1 MKRKLVI
8 AGAGVSLLSL
18 ALVWLSRPSSASPDP
33 EFSPADFT
41 RIREV
46 IRQMVWRTA
55 PPDFSPNSIKA
66 LPRWLRRLGS
76 SRIRQIDVAPAA
88 NVIVQVQSSSGT
100 DCYSLQKYQ
109 KSGRW
114 DWRIVPL
121 TVVIN
126 LNGAGP
132 GYRELRVDGGFAL
145 LGGQIS
151 SEPVDWLP
159 PVARRS
165 GVPSGETSLPQGEV
179 SGLNQVRLTF
189 EAQPVPWEDPPGFTE
204 PWRKIVPKTPF
215 SASLSNSAGLN
226 LRP

>member
-8 AGAGVSLLSL
+8 SVAGVLLLSSAL
-18 ALVWLSRPSSASPDP
+18 AWLSRPSSASPYQ

-46 IRQMVWRTA
+46 IRQTVWRA
-55 PPDFSPNSIKA
+55 ALPDLSPNTIKA
-66 LPRWLRRLGS
+66 LPRWFRRLGS
-76 SRIRQIDVAPAA
+76 SRIRQIDVAPGGT
-88 NVIVQVQSSSGT
+88 VMVQVRSPSGT
-100 DCYSLQKYQ
+100 DFYSLEKYQ

-114 DWRIVPL
+114 DWRIVPFRIM
-121 TVVIN
+121 IN
-126 LNGAGP
+126 LNGAGS
-132 GYRELRVDGGFAL
+132 GYSVRVDGGFAL

-159 PVARRS
+159 PLARRGG
-165 GVPSGETSLPQGEV
+165 GVLRETILAESELSAAG
-179 SGLNQVRLTF
+179 SNQVRLTY
-189 EAQPVPWEDPPGFTE
+189 EPQRVPWEDPLGP
-204 PWRKIVPKTPF
+204 PWRKVVPEIPF